1 MNLSFFIARRLTAS
15 DASRKSGVMERIA
28 VISVALSIA
37 VMILAMAV
45 VRGFKREVSLRMTAL
60 SGDVVVGSVAGD
72 ADPIVRSGALDSLM
86 RTPSGFHLAEPFA
99 LTEGIIRTEDE
110 VEGVVLRGVEASYA
124 AHFAQWI
131 VEGDF
136 PRIGG
141 EVRTKDILIG
151 RPLAKAL
158 RIGCGDR
165 IEMLFV
171 DSGGAPC
178 RDRFKVSGIFSTG
191 MDETDRAVALTDLRN
206 VSRLTAMTPGEVTGY
221 QVFIRDPNDADR
233 YADALNDGL
242 FRSESDS
249 VVNIAAESIRA
260 KFPNV
265 FDWLSAHDVNS
276 AVIIAIMLIVAFF
289 NMAVVLLVLVLERTK
304 MIGLLKVLGMR
315 NGALRTIFL
324 YRAGSVALR
333 GMVWG
338 NVLGVGMAWLQL
350 TFHLVGLDSEGYLLS
365 EVPIRLEWGWWLALN
380 GGFIVAILV
389 LLIVPATIVASIKP
403 EETIKY
409 E

>member
-171 DSGGAPC
+171 DSGGAPAA
-178 RDRFKVSGIFSTG
+178 
-191 MDETDRAVALTDLRN
+191 TDSRSRASSPRGWTKRIVR
-206 VSRLTAMTPGEVTGY
+206 
-221 QVFIRDPNDADR
+221 
-233 YADALNDGL
+233 
-242 FRSESDS
+242 
-249 VVNIAAESIRA
+249 
-260 KFPNV
+260 
-265 FDWLSAHDVNS
+265 WL
-276 AVIIAIMLIVAFF
+276 
-289 NMAVVLLVLVLERTK
+289 
-304 MIGLLKVLGMR
+304 
-315 NGALRTIFL
+315 
-324 YRAGSVALR
+324 
-333 GMVWG
+333 
-338 NVLGVGMAWLQL
+338 
-350 TFHLVGLDSEGYLLS
+350 
-365 EVPIRLEWGWWLALN
+365 
-380 GGFIVAILV
+380 
-389 LLIVPATIVASIKP
+389 
-403 EETIKY
+403 
-409 E
+409 